1 MSVHSS
7 SSRGLQVDMS
17 MFTVVGS
24 AYLAYIPRG
33 VMERLK
39 MYLKHKLGHEQR
51 LPRWSVSR
59 IPKGQDPVLAAI
71 WASEH
76 IRSSR
81 LNFLKGIDS
90 LYLFSSIFGAHSAGA
105 ASLREASALGQ
116 AEPSHALPRLDSLP
130 TPQRNLSPLLSFF
143 PSLLPLLSF
152 SLLRLSS
159 PSLSVSP

>member
-59 IPKGQDPVLAAI
+59 GDRQRASDVEGAGQC
-71 WASEH
+71 
-76 IRSSR
+76 
-81 LNFLKGIDS
+81 
-90 LYLFSSIFGAHSAGA
+90 
-105 ASLREASALGQ
+105 
-116 AEPSHALPRLDSLP
+116 
-130 TPQRNLSPLLSFF
+130 
-143 PSLLPLLSF
+143 
-152 SLLRLSS
+152 
-159 PSLSVSP
+159 

>member
-51 LPRWSVSR
+51 LPRWSVQLNTSAFVA
-59 IPKGQDPVLAAI
+59 PLPQDCGIRTFHRLTMGPGAPGLA
-71 WASEH
+71 
-76 IRSSR
+76 
-81 LNFLKGIDS
+81 G
-90 LYLFSSIFGAHSAGA
+90 GG
-105 ASLREASALGQ
+105 
-116 AEPSHALPRLDSLP
+116 P
-130 TPQRNLSPLLSFF
+130 
-143 PSLLPLLSF
+143 
-152 SLLRLSS
+152 
-159 PSLSVSP
+159 

>member
-51 LPRWSVSR
+51 LPRWSVSGHH
-59 IPKGQDPVLAAI
+59 IPPYPSD
-71 WASEH
+71 
-76 IRSSR
+76 
-81 LNFLKGIDS
+81 
-90 LYLFSSIFGAHSAGA
+90 
-105 ASLREASALGQ
+105 ASLRRGF
-116 AEPSHALPRLDSLP
+116 R
-130 TPQRNLSPLLSFF
+130 PL
-143 PSLLPLLSF
+143 PSLL
-152 SLLRLSS
+152 R
-159 PSLSVSP
+159 V

>member
-51 LPRWSVSR
+51 LPRWSV
-59 IPKGQDPVLAAI
+59 G
-71 WASEH
+71 
-76 IRSSR
+76 
-81 LNFLKGIDS
+81 
-90 LYLFSSIFGAHSAGA
+90 
-105 ASLREASALGQ
+105 
-116 AEPSHALPRLDSLP
+116 
-130 TPQRNLSPLLSFF
+130 
-143 PSLLPLLSF
+143 
-152 SLLRLSS
+152 
-159 PSLSVSP
+159 

>member
-51 LPRWSVSR
+51 LPRWSVVWAVPTLGRPSKWR
-59 IPKGQDPVLAAI
+59 LVAAI
-71 WASEH
+71 
-76 IRSSR
+76 
-81 LNFLKGIDS
+81 
-90 LYLFSSIFGAHSAGA
+90 A
-105 ASLREASALGQ
+105 ASRRHL
-116 AEPSHALPRLDSLP
+116 
-130 TPQRNLSPLLSFF
+130 
-143 PSLLPLLSF
+143 
-152 SLLRLSS
+152 
-159 PSLSVSP
+159 